1 MEVPTQNPPPKPIAR
16 HLALLQD
23 ELSSEVAAPLLHVL
37 DLGLVAYDTA
47 WALQK
52 RAAAAR
58 ISGALPHDL
67 LILCEHPPVVTLG
80 RSTKP
85 GNLLAS
91 PEYLGALGIQLRD
104 VERGG
109 DVTIHE
115 PGQLVAYPIID
126 LKQHT
131 KDLHW
136 YLRQVEAAIM
146 HALASL
152 GLDSTREAGLT
163 GVWRER
169 RKLASIGVHARDWV
183 TWHGVALNV
192 HNDLETF
199 RHVVPCGI
207 DQVTMTTVAAECGA
221 LGMSVPEMPRVRA
234 AVVNGF
240 AKTFALSVAEM
251 PTQVMER
258 LTAEQG

>member
-1 MEVPTQNPPPKPIAR
+1 MSSVARPP
-16 HLALLQD
+16 LFT
-23 ELSSEVAAPLLHVL
+23 L
-37 DLGLVAYDTA
+37 DLGLVDYDRA

-52 RAAAAR
+52 RSAAAR

-80 RSTKP
+80 RSSKA

-91 PEYLGALGIQLRD
+91 PEYLSALGIQLRD

-131 KDLHW
+131 RDLHW

-146 HALASL
+146 HALAQL
-152 GLDSTREAGLT
+152 GLDSSREAGRT
-163 GVWRER
+163 GVWRDH

-199 RHVVPCGI
+199 RHIVPCGI
-207 DQVTMTTVAAECGA
+207 DQVKMTTVAAECAMLGA
-221 LGMSVPEMPRVRA
+221 TAPTMSRA
-234 AVVNGF
+234 REAVSTGF
-240 AKTFALSVAEM
+240 ASTFDLLPASLPAPLAVALALDPSLWDIAV
-251 PTQVMER
+251 
-258 LTAEQG
+258 

>member
-1 MEVPTQNPPPKPIAR
+1 
-16 HLALLQD
+16 
-23 ELSSEVAAPLLHVL
+23 
-37 DLGLVAYDTA
+37 LGLVDYDRA

-58 ISGALPHDL
+58 ISGSLPHDL

-115 PGQLVAYPIID
+115 PGQLVAYPILD

-136 YLRQVEAAIM
+136 YLRQVESSIM

-152 GLDSTREAGLT
+152 GIDAMREAGLT
-163 GVWRER
+163 GVWREH
-169 RKLASIGVHARDWV
+169 RKLASIGVHAREWV

-207 DQVTMTTVAAECGA
+207 DQVTMTTVAAECAMLGA
-221 LGMSVPEMPRVRA
+221 TAPAMTHVREA
-234 AVVNGF
+234 VTTGFAYTFDLLAEPLPAPLAVVL
-240 AKTFALSVAEM
+240 AVDSSSREIAV
-251 PTQVMER
+251 
-258 LTAEQG
+258 